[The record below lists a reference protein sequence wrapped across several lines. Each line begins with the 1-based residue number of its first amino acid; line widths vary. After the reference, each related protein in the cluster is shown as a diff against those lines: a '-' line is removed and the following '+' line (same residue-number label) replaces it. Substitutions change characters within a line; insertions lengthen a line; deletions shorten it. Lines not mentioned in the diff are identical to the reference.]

1 VKVSSYDARSA
12 TISWT
17 PPYSGNS
24 PVTHYIVQWKPNDVS
39 DSKWTSKEIINASVS
54 GSENFATL
62 RGLRPITRYDARV
75 IAVNNLGKSDPSE
88 PLRFS
93 TDEEAPGGPPLHIK
107 VTAVSS
113 RSVKVS
119 WKSPREDLR
128 FGTIKGYY
136 VGYKAAST
144 DSDQF
149 IYKTLD
155 ATKPDEEECFLHG
168 LKRFT
173 KYSITVQ
180 AFNSKGT
187 GPSSEVI
194 ETQTLPN
201 DPPSQPILKVNLVT
215 TSSINLGWNVKQLT
229 SNNEDIDPTPVT
241 GFVVHT
247 KKHESSSDWEVLRL
261 SGDRNSHTFERL
273 ACGSK
278 YQYYVVAFN
287 AVGKSDPSEITTV
300 KTEGSS
306 PVAPDKHSL
315 LSTNTTAAVIFLD
328 AWHDGGCPISSFDIT
343 YRARKSNRVKG
354 ESKRVFPGAEKT
366 VILKDLLPS
375 TVYEIKMSAVNE
387 AGITEAVYNFT
398 TGSLIR
404 AVPAG
409 NDMASIHGSALP
421 APLTIDPIILPTTIA
436 LVSVVLLFVVVKLWF
451 FRKRQNPSPSN
462 GVYGSNYGS
471 QGMYDMAKSQA
482 GAESLCLT
490 DMGTTCGVKKVNGC
504 GGSGSSDDS
513 NRDSGVCYPSPYE
526 LTKLTCDSNVGLETV
541 TLVRQTNGHTM
552 PLKTGNGNNLDSS
565 SQEPTYATVKR
576 TPRAPR
582 NECHVYQ
589 YPLTLMTQDGSFF
602 DAESCVS
609 LGSCNTG
616 PPSSTAY
623 FRVQD
628 DSGSGKPLSCELLA
642 IKESGRK
649 LTTLSYSTAAVPLL
663 ISEDG
668 RIAVEGRTLDSIR
681 RNGTNNCQSNFRRDY

>member
-1 VKVSSYDARSA
+1 MNMMTEPPDAPTEVKVSSYDARSA
-12 TISWT
+12 SISWT

-24 PVTHYIVQWKPNDVS
+24 AVTHYIVQWKPSDVT
-39 DSKWTSKEIINASVS
+39 DSKWTSKEVINASVS
-54 GSENFATL
+54 GSENFAAL
-62 RGLRPITRYDARV
+62 KGLRPITRYDTRV

-88 PLRFS
+88 PLRFT

-107 VTAVSS
+107 VTALSS
-113 RSVKVS
+113 KTVKVS
-119 WKSPREDLR
+119 WKPPREDLL
-128 FGTIKGYY
+128 FGAIKGYY
-136 VGYKAAST
+136 VGYKAST
-144 DSDQF
+144 SDSDQF

-155 ATKPDEEECFLHG
+155 ATKSDEEECHLHG

-201 DPPSQPILKVNLVT
+201 DPPSPPILKVNSVT
-215 TSSINLGWNVKQLT
+215 TSSINLGWTVKQSS
-229 SNNEDIDPTPVT
+229 SNEEVDPTPVT
-241 GFVVHT
+241 GFVIHT
-247 KKHESSSDWEVLRL
+247 KKHDSTSDWEVIRL
-261 SGDRNSHTFERL
+261 GGERTSHTFDRL

-287 AVGKSDPSEITTV
+287 AVGKSDASEILSV
-300 KTEGSS
+300 KTEGTG

-315 LSTNTTAAVIFLD
+315 LTTNTTAALISLD
-328 AWHDGGCPISSFDIT
+328 AWHDGGCPISSFDVT

-354 ESKRVFPGAEKT
+354 ESKRVFPAAEKQL
-366 VILKDLLPS
+366 ILKDLLPS
-375 TVYEIKMSAVNE
+375 TVYDIRISAVNE
-387 AGITEAVYNFT
+387 AGVTEAAYNFT

-404 AVPAG
+404 AIPAS
-409 NDMASIHGSALP
+409 NDMASIHGSAVP

-436 LVSVVLLFVVVKLWF
+436 VVSLLLLFVVVKMWF
-451 FRKRQNPSPSN
+451 FRKRHTPSPSN
-462 GVYGSNYGS
+462 GVYGSSYGS
-471 QGMYDMAKSQA
+471 QGVYDMTKSQA

-552 PLKTGNGNNLDSS
+552 PLKTGNGNLDSNG
-565 SQEPTYATVKR
+565 QEPMYATVKR

-589 YPLTLMTQDGSFF
+589 YPLTLVTQDGSCF
-602 DAESCVS
+602 DTESCVS
-609 LGSCNTG
+609 LTSCNTG

-623 FRVQD
+623 FRVQE
-628 DSGSGKPLSCELLA
+628 DSGADKPLSCEFL
-642 IKESGRK
+642 
-649 LTTLSYSTAAVPLL
+649 P
-663 ISEDG
+663 
-668 RIAVEGRTLDSIR
+668 
-681 RNGTNNCQSNFRRDY
+681 